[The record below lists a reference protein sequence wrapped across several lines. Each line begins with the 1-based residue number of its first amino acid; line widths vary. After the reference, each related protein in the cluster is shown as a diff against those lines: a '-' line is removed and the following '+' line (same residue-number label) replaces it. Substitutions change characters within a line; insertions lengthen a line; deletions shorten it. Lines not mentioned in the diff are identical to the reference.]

1 MNYKKNKKNQLLISS
16 VVFLLA
22 IFLVVNPGNIST
34 YINDNQSEIKDIN
47 SEEICSEILS
57 ALIDNTGEALN
68 GDPNWECY
76 ELTCENIKKIGL
88 KNCNDLVYY
97 NLYDNQKFGCLAYGT
112 KIRINKYENK
122 NIEDI
127 KVGDNIV
134 SYDIK
139 HDKIVNT
146 KVIAVNSY
154 ISDGVYSIN
163 DGLIKITEDHP
174 ILIKNNFGKKIWCSV
189 DPMKSE
195 IYYNYRDV
203 SKLKIGY
210 DILSIKRGW
219 VEIDSIDFEPN
230 KVKVVGLQVENKNHN
245 FIANNIVVS
254 NAFYTLNGYVEGVQS
269 LDIENYIILSEDK
282 IDAFYD
288 LYNQDYQLLRN
299 LLNVPLKYNFKI
311 TLQYGSNSPVTVGSS
326 IDYSY
331 SDYYAFKKQN
341 VLVLPSGA
349 TDLSSLSYGY
359 IMVEVFYA

>member
-1 MNYKKNKKNQLLISS
+1 MNSKKNKKHGLLISS

-22 IFLVVNPGNIST
+22 IFLVVNPGNLST
-34 YINDNQSEIKDIN
+34 YISDEQPGINDID
-47 SEEICSEILS
+47 SEEICNEILS
-57 ALIDNTGEALN
+57 TLIDNTGETLN

-76 ELTCENIKKIGL
+76 ELTGENIKKIGL
-88 KNCNDLVYY
+88 KNNNDLVNS
-97 NLYDNQKFGCLAYGT
+97 NLYGNQRFGCLPYGT
-112 KIRINKYENK
+112 KIKINEYKNR

-127 KVGDNIV
+127 KVGDNII
-134 SYDIK
+134 SYDLE
-139 HDKIVNT
+139 HDNIINT
-146 KVIAVNSY
+146 KVVAINSY

-163 DGLIKITEDHP
+163 NGLIKITEDQP
-174 ILIKNNFGKKIWCSV
+174 VLIKNNFGKKTWCSIN
-189 DPMKSE
+189 PYESE
-195 IYYNYRDV
+195 TFYNYRDV
-203 SKLKIGY
+203 SKLKVDYNLLNIN
-210 DILSIKRGW
+210 DGW
-219 VEIDSIDFEPN
+219 VEINSIEFESG
-230 KVKVVGLQVENKNHN
+230 KVKVIGLQVENKNHN
-245 FIANNIVVS
+245 FIANNFVVS

-269 LDIENYIILSEDK
+269 LNIENYIILSEDK

-311 TLQYGSNSPVTVGSS
+311 TLKYGSNSPVTVGSS
-326 IDYSY
+326 TDYSY